1 METSN
6 RVPKTR
12 LWASYI
18 IQGIVVLMFLMGAV
32 NNIFMTESAVNGA
45 VELGYTEDTVFNLG
59 IVLLISTV
67 LFAIPRTSF
76 IGAILLTA
84 WLGGAIATHVIHN
97 DPIFNILFPVLFGIL
112 IWTSLLL
119 RDKRLQQ
126 LLKAKNYKPQKGG

>member
-1 METSN
+1 METTN
-6 RVPKTR
+6 RVPKAR

-45 VELGYTEDTVFNLG
+45 VELGYAEGTVFNLG
-59 IVLLISTV
+59 IVLLVSTV

-76 IGAILLTA
+76 IGALLLTA

-119 RDKRLQQ
+119 GDIRLQQ
-126 LLKAKNYKPQKGG
+126 LLKAKK